1 MKELAE
7 KQLRQLEQVLEYL
20 LCVSIFNIITRVKW
34 DCELTGI
41 AHGRIH
47 PHSKCQLTHGGY
59 LASVVQHS
67 KKMSSYGL
75 TAPADHQ
82 FATNFDKVTAYQNAL
97 QNSKA
102 NFSVSH
108 LLDLEELP
116 AENCAMYG
124 SPDAVMQGQ
133 TCSPSLNGNSEN
145 GLTDDAELSPARPS
159 SQQDRNSSKCVK
171 LESCRSCSVFGPL

>member
-1 MKELAE
+1 
-7 KQLRQLEQVLEYL
+7 
-20 LCVSIFNIITRVKW
+20 
-34 DCELTGI
+34 
-41 AHGRIH
+41 
-47 PHSKCQLTHGGY
+47 
-59 LASVVQHS
+59 
-67 KKMSSYGL
+67 MSSYGL
-75 TAPADHQ
+75 TAPPDHQ

-102 NFSVSH
+102 NFSVNH

-145 GLTDDAELSPARPS
+145 GLTDEAELSPARPS

-171 LESCRSCSVFGPL
+171 FTVVVLVPFFNTYQ